1 MPYKD
6 KSKQREAQRKSYHKN
21 KTLVR
26 QRSKEQRK
34 RNYAWLCEQ
43 KSAPCVDCNL
53 TWPPYVME
61 YHHRDPTEKLGA
73 VATLL
78 INAGRQRVIDEIAK
92 CDLLCSN
99 CHRIREHGERLGYNG
114 A

>member
-1 MPYKD
+1 
-6 KSKQREAQRKSYHKN
+6 
-21 KTLVR
+21 
-26 QRSKEQRK
+26 
-34 RNYAWLCEQ
+34 
-43 KSAPCVDCNL
+43 
-53 TWPPYVME
+53 ME